1 MIIFSL
7 ILLIFPSC
15 YITYWIYLTGPTN
28 MVARGTVLDEE
39 LF

>member
-15 YITYWIYLTGPTN
+15 YITYWLLDRKEQQEFRKR
-28 MVARGTVLDEE
+28 ARHA
-39 LF
+39 FRP